1 MTSGT
6 IDQIKIGHVLRYVYL
21 FKSEAAAGADEGVK
35 ERPVIVLHVDSDTRR
50 VYVLPV
56 TTKGE
61 GKPGAIPLPG
71 EVASACGLAPQ
82 SSILVTEYNHFK
94 WLGFDIRPVAEGY
107 VAGRLPPG
115 FTAKIRALAV
125 GAVGIDRD

>member
-6 IDQIKIGHVLRYVYL
+6 IDQVKIGHVLRYVYL
-21 FKSEAAAGADEGVK
+21 FKSDAAAGRDEGVK
-35 ERPVIVLHVDSDTRR
+35 ERPVVVLHVDHTSHR

-56 TTKGE
+56 TTKGD
-61 GKPGAIPLPG
+61 GKPGAIPLPA

-82 SSILVTEYNHFK
+82 SCILVTEYNHFK

-107 VAGRLPPG
+107 IAGRLPPG
-115 FTAKIRALAV
+115 FTAKIRALAA
-125 GAVGIDRD
+125 GAKGIDRD

>member
-21 FKSEAAAGADEGVK
+21 FKSEAAGGRDEGVK
-35 ERPVIVLHVDSDTRR
+35 ERPVIVLFVDHEASR

-56 TTKGE
+56 TTKGD
-61 GKPGAIPLPG
+61 GKAGAIPLPA

-94 WLGFDIRPVAEGY
+94 WLGFDIRPLGDGY
-107 VAGRLPPG
+107 IAGRLPPG
-115 FTAKIRALAV
+115 FTAKILALAA
-125 GAVGIDRD
+125 GARGINRD